1 MLQILISIKRFY
13 EIMNLETWIAKEN
26 LTVGEFADCIGL
38 TSAMVSRW
46 FVGDSPVG
54 TSYIWKI
61 YDLTN
66 GEVLPSDLRPD
77 LYPTEP
83 LKRIYGCVRCREK
96 PPENY
101 KDWFHSLE
109 EAAIK
114 KRRYGHNAL
123 QEEKLA
129 KIRKQREKNV

>member
-1 MLQILISIKRFY
+1 
-13 EIMNLETWIAKEN
+13 MNLKTWLVKEDITQAE
-26 LTVGEFADCIGL
+26 LAEILGL
-38 TSAMVSRW
+38 TSQAINRW
-46 FVGDSPVG
+46 LVGFSVP
-54 TSYIWKI
+54 SSEHIWKI
-61 YDLTN
+61 WELTN

-77 LYPTEP
+77 LYPAEP

-101 KDWFHSLE
+101 KEWFHSLE

-123 QEEKLA
+123 QEEKL
-129 KIRKQREKNV
+129 KKMKQQREKKDNV